1 MPDPARTRGT
11 PPHNEDD
18 HADAQDKKP
27 TGPLWARAVHHFYDP
42 IFDIRSGKA
51 FQSALNDFVLLPADE
66 RAFHET
72 HLLYR
77 LVQGLEGVH
86 GVLQRIEKRIDAT
99 ANPDLAALEHLEPIR
114 AALEEI
120 ASNQPSL
127 IQVEGWDG
135 EQEMGD
141 QEEEEEEEEE
151 DPDELEEDEDPDFIY
166 DTVPDEE
173 PEQPRRRRRPAP
185 AEAARPQPQRAE
197 APRPEPP
204 RAAEPEREALVGD
217 LVPATEGPQG
227 DGAGDR

>member
-1 MPDPARTRGT
+1 MPDPARTRRT
-11 PPHNEDD
+11 PTPTPDEP
-18 HADAQDKKP
+18 AGALDKKP

-42 IFDIRSGKA
+42 IFDIRSSKA

-77 LVQGLEGVH
+77 LVLGLEGLH
-86 GVLQRIEKRIDAT
+86 GVLVRIEKRLDAT

-127 IQVEGWDG
+127 LQVEGWDG
-135 EQEMGD
+135 REHMGD
-141 QEEEEEEEEE
+141 QDDEEE
-151 DPDELEEDEDPDFIY
+151 DPDALEEDEDPDFIY

-173 PEQPRRRRRPAP
+173 PEQPRRTRRPAP

-204 RAAEPEREALVGD
+204 RAAEPDRDALVGD
-217 LVPATEGPQG
+217 LVPASEGPQG